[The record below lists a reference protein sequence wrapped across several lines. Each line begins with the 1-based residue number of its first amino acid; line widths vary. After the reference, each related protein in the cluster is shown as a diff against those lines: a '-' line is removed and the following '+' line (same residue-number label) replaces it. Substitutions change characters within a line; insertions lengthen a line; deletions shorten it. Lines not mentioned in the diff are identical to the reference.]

1 MKRYR
6 PEPPTFKGVSVSVQ
20 IINAEPWETGISVRR
35 RNAMITL
42 DHLCGMTYAAL
53 GRKWGISQQRVSQIV
68 RQTLLRAKVKNHHDE
83 AEARAL
89 VARSA
94 VWWCPP
100 RDTPEAFYNE
110 VHDEKWGA

>member
-1 MKRYR
+1 
-6 PEPPTFKGVSVSVQ
+6 VQ
-20 IINAEPWETGISVRR
+20 VINVNAEPWETGISVRR

-42 DHLCGMTYAAL
+42 DHLCGMTCAAL

-68 RQTLLRAKVKNHHDE
+68 RQTLVRAKVKNHHDE

-94 VWWCPP
+94 VWCYPP
-100 RDTPEAFYNE
+100 RDTPEEFYYE
-110 VHDEKWGA
+110 VVSERWGKGE